1 LRGERSDTERARS
14 TPGREPVNNAWRWL
28 GLLLVLALF
37 STGAV
42 LIAWQFWQNSERG
55 QSGAVGTSTPTGSAS
70 PTSSPTVESG
80 PLPIRH
86 ATAFDPSG
94 DGEENDDEA
103 SLAIDGDATT
113 QWSTVTYASRNLGG
127 LKPGVGLQLA
137 VSQDQPIGGI
147 ELRLDGRGSDLQ
159 VWAARPETD
168 PKGAP
173 PKVPPADDPLQ
184 GYHKLASVRGAS
196 DLVTLRFSPAVTTNR
211 IVVWFTALPAVS
223 DGYRV
228 GVVEATLFS

>member
-1 LRGERSDTERARS
+1 LRDERSETDRAHS
-14 TPGREPVNNAWRWL
+14 GPGREPTSNAWRWL

-55 QSGAVGTSTPTGSAS
+55 QANTAATLTPTGSPS
-70 PTSSPTVESG
+70 PSSSPTVESG

-94 DGEENDDEA
+94 DDQENDDEV

-113 QWSTVTYASRNLGG
+113 QWTTLTYASRNLGG

-137 VSQDQPIGGI
+137 VSPDQPIGGI

-159 VWAARPETD
+159 IWAARPDTD

-173 PKVPPADDPLQ
+173 PKVPPPDDPLQ

-196 DLVTLRFSPAVTTNR
+196 DLVTWRFSPTVTTDR
-211 IVVWFTALPAVS
+211 LVVWFTALPAVS

-228 GVVEATLFS
+228 GIVEATLFS